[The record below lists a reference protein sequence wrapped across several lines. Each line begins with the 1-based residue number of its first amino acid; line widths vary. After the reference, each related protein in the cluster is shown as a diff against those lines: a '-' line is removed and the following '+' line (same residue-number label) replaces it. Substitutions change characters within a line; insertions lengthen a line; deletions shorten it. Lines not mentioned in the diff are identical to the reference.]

1 MHVRTYVRSTY
12 INMYIHICISY
23 VIMYGHC
30 MCISMDVFFFFFPE
44 SGTALGRAGR
54 KRVKSEKKVA
64 PVAAAGAPA
73 VQA

>member
-1 MHVRTYVRSTY
+1 
-12 INMYIHICISY
+12 
-23 VIMYGHC
+23 
-30 MCISMDVFFFFFPE
+30 MDTVCVLAWMFFFFFSE